1 MDGTARPTTRPA
13 DDAGRKFQSPF
24 RLLP

>member
-1 MDGTARPTTRPA
+1 MDGTTRPTTCPA

>member
-1 MDGTARPTTRPA
+1 MDGTARPTTRPII
-13 DDAGRKFQSPF
+13 DAAGGFQSPF